1 VAQRVLFLRAA
12 GRHRDGSS
20 RVVEI
25 FAAELEVKKMA
36 IYRWQGVSPRGE
48 TITGEMEAATRDAV
62 LARLRAQR
70 IQPIPAKIRERGKG
84 LDKEITIPG
93 FGEKVKTHDVVVFT
107 RQLGTM
113 IDAGLPIVQCLDI
126 LGSQTEN
133 KKFRGIIKQ
142 LKDDV
147 ESGSTFTEALKKHP
161 KIFDELFVNMISAG
175 EIGGILDTI
184 LQRLSVYMEKS
195 MKLKAKIKGAMIYPA
210 TIITVATGVTAVLLV
225 WVIPVFAEL
234 FSSFGQELPAPTQ
247 FVINLSNFT
256 IAYFHFITMVFMAI
270 AVALRYTYKT
280 ENGRLMMDRAFLEA
294 PVFGDLIR
302 KSSIARFS
310 RTLSTLVSSGVPI
323 LDALLITAKTAGNK
337 VVERAVLATRLSIS
351 EGNSISEP
359 LIQSKVFPPMV
370 CQMIAVGESTGAL
383 DAMLQKI
390 AEFYEDEVDNM
401 VANLTTLMEP
411 LVILF
416 LGVIIG
422 GLVISMYL
430 PIFKLG
436 SVIG

>member
-1 VAQRVLFLRAA
+1 
-12 GRHRDGSS
+12 
-20 RVVEI
+20 
-25 FAAELEVKKMA
+25 MA
-36 IYRWQGVSPRGE
+36 VFRWQGVSPRGE
-48 TITGEMEAATRDAV
+48 TIGGEMEAATRDAV
-62 LARLRAQR
+62 LARLRSQR

-84 LDKEITIPG
+84 LDKDISIPG
-93 FGEKVKTHDVVVFT
+93 FGEKVRTRDVVIFT

-126 LGSQTEN
+126 LAAQTEN
-133 KKFRGIIKQ
+133 KKFRGVIRQ

-147 ESGSTFTEALKKHP
+147 ESGSTFTEALRKHN
-161 KIFDELFVNMISAG
+161 KIFDDLFVNMISAG

-184 LQRLSVYMEKS
+184 LQRLSIYMEKA

-210 TIITVATGVTAVLLV
+210 TIISVAVGVTTVLLI

-234 FSSFGQELPAPTQ
+234 FSSFGQALPAPTQ

-256 IAYFHFITMVFMAI
+256 IAYFPYLVAI
-270 AVALRYTYKT
+270 VVAIGIALRQTYKT
-280 ENGRLMMDRAFLEA
+280 EQGRLAMDRAFLQA

-302 KSSIARFS
+302 KAAIARFS

-323 LDALLITAKTAGNK
+323 LDALLITAKTSGNK
-337 VVERAVLATRLSIS
+337 VVERAILATRLSIS
-351 EGNSISEP
+351 EGNSIAEP
-359 LIQSKVFPPMV
+359 LVQSKVFPPMV
-370 CQMIAVGESTGAL
+370 CQMISVGESTGAL

-416 LGVIIG
+416 LGIIIG

>member
-1 VAQRVLFLRAA
+1 
-12 GRHRDGSS
+12 
-20 RVVEI
+20 
-25 FAAELEVKKMA
+25 
-36 IYRWQGVSPRGE
+36 
-48 TITGEMEAATRDAV
+48 MEAPTRDAV

-70 IQPIPAKIRERGKG
+70 IQPIPGKIKERGKG
-84 LDKEITIPG
+84 LDREISIPG
-93 FGEKVKTHDVVVFT
+93 FGETIRTKDVVVFT

-126 LGSQTEN
+126 LATQTEN
-133 KKFRGIIKQ
+133 KKFRGVIRQ

-147 ESGSTFTEALKKHP
+147 ESGSTFTEALRKHG

-175 EIGGILDTI
+175 EVGGILDTI
-184 LQRLSVYMEKS
+184 LQRLSIYMEKS

-210 TIITVATGVTAVLLV
+210 TIITVAVGVTAVLLI

-234 FSSFGQELPAPTQ
+234 FSSFGQALPAPTQ

-256 IAYFHFITMVFMAI
+256 IAYFHYMVGV
-270 AVALRYTYKT
+270 AVAAAVAFRQTYQT
-280 ENGRLMMDRAFLEA
+280 QGGRLAMDSALLQV
-294 PVFGDLIR
+294 PIFGDLIR
-302 KSSIARFS
+302 KSSIARFT

-323 LDALLITAKTAGNK
+323 LDALLITAKTSGNR
-337 VVERAVLATRLSIS
+337 VVERAILATRVSIS

-359 LIQSKVFPPMV
+359 LVQSKVFPPMV

-383 DAMLQKI
+383 DSMLQKV

-411 LVILF
+411 MVILF

-430 PIFKLG
+430 PIFQLG
-436 SVIG
+436 SVIS